1 MVVLQSRSH
10 LQQTLSSS
18 LQRHHGSRHGHWI
31 LNLGSVSLG
40 DDEANLVIWC
50 VFSLM
55 RLTVGVVLIFCVF
68 WQGFLLVFWGFVGI
82 FRRFHWEFTKGFI
95 CLVWLGFLLVFWVSI
110 GFKRYFFVAFSGNPQ
125 WDLLIFF
132 YGFRKGWVFSS
143 CYCADFSSILGLF
156 VKGIHGDFSRSDQG
170 SVR

>member
-1 MVVLQSRSH
+1 MD
-10 LQQTLSSS
+10 
-18 LQRHHGSRHGHWI
+18 
-31 LNLGSVSLG
+31 LGSVSLG
-40 DDEANLVIWC
+40 DDEANLVIWF

-125 WDLLIFF
+125 
-132 YGFRKGWVFSS
+132 
-143 CYCADFSSILGLF
+143 
-156 VKGIHGDFSRSDQG
+156 
-170 SVR
+170 